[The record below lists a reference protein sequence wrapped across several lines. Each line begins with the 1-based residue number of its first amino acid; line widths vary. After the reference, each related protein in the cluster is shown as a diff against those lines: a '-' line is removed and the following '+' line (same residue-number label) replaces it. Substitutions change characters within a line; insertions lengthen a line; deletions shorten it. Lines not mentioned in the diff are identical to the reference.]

1 VKLLLAAALAAL
13 PLAAVAQERPYR
25 ERPTQE
31 VVTRPDGSRRTV
43 VHTDLAVWGHRD
55 AERLKEREDV
65 TAAQARAF
73 LADKTRLSFSSQ
85 HGPQV
90 AYARPD
96 GAIFLWYPGNAVV
109 LQGRWEVRENVTDYV
124 RAGQVLRSLKS
135 ADVCFQYGANTYN
148 PATGQR
154 GGGFNCMPLRAL
166 QLVHREALP
175 GDVFGL
181 ARHPAPPF
189 VLGREA
195 VTLAALRARAGAL
208 PAGAPAS
215 GARPVGAP
223 ATAGA
228 AR

>member
-1 VKLLLAAALAAL
+1 MRLLLATAFVVLAVPAS
-13 PLAAVAQERPYR
+13 AQERPYR

-31 VVTRPDGSRRTV
+31 VVTRPDGSRRIV
-43 VHTDLAVWGHRD
+43 VHTDLAIWGHRK
-55 AERLKEREDV
+55 AERLMEREDV

-73 LADKTRLSFSSQ
+73 LADKTRLSFSAQ

-90 AYARPD
+90 SYGRPD

-109 LQGRWEVRENVTDYV
+109 LQGRWEVRETVTDYM
-124 RAGQVLRSLKS
+124 RAGELLRSLKS

-166 QLVHREALP
+166 QLVHKEALP

-181 ARHPAPPF
+181 ARRPAPPF

-195 VTLAALRARAGAL
+195 VTLAALRARAGGR
-208 PAGAPAS
+208 PAGPPT
-215 GARPVGAP
+215 R
-223 ATAGA
+223 
-228 AR
+228 